1 MALRLRGQELLK
13 QYIVYAR
20 QRVFPKM
27 TDVDSEKLAS
37 FYSEMRAEAFR
48 TGGAPMTARHMDSL
62 IRLAEASARIELR
75 HHATWL
81 SRWMESRSSEV
92 NSRDIDNAIAV
103 MLESFIQ
110 SQKYQVAE
118 ELRKKFRRYLAQ
130 GPMAEQCLVCQR
142 GYQPHVGHL
151 TIGYL
156 WLKSYVY

>member
-1 MALRLRGQELLK
+1 MAVRLRGQELLK

-81 SRWMESRSSEV
+81 SRWS
-92 NSRDIDNAIAV
+92 
-103 MLESFIQ
+103 L
-110 SQKYQVAE
+110 VA
-118 ELRKKFRRYLAQ
+118 LR
-130 GPMAEQCLVCQR
+130 
-142 GYQPHVGHL
+142 
-151 TIGYL
+151 
-156 WLKSYVY
+156 